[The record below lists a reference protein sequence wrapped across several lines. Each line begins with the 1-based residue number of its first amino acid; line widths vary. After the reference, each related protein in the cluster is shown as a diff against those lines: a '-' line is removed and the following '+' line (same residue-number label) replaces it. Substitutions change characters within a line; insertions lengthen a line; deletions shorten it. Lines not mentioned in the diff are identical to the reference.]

1 MVGKRTV
8 NKQSL
13 PEIIA
18 NDLRER
24 ILSGEMGEGEAI
36 RQEALATEYDVS
48 RMPIREALKRLS
60 AEGLVDWANNRGGT
74 VIRHS
79 IDQIG
84 EIFDLRELLEVDLF
98 RRAIPNMTPADF
110 SRCEELM
117 QKMEESYDGDDVG
130 QWGELNYDYHAALYA
145 ASNRDLTRELLNR
158 ISLQSDRYIRMHL
171 SIMKQ
176 REPAKDEHRQL
187 LAYAKAGDIENACSL
202 LERHIRRTRDE
213 LLEMVTARRS
223 QEGK

>member
-24 ILSGEMGEGEAI
+24 ILSGELGEGEAI

-117 QKMEESYDGDDVG
+117 QKMEASYDGDDVG

-158 ISLQSDRYIRMHL
+158 IGLQSDRYIRMHL